1 MRYDVF
7 ASRARAC
14 FGCCDVAT
22 ARTCWPRPTG
32 CADSLG
38 EQDSVQDEHG
48 EYGEHE
54 YGEQEEHEHDKHE
67 HHGHGE
73 HGQSAAHTHDE
84 HEQHRKRAERPSG
97 RARDARRIS

>member
-1 MRYDVF
+1 LRYDVF

-14 FGCCDVAT
+14 FECCDVAT

-32 CADSLG
+32 CADSLS
-38 EQDSVQDEHG
+38 EQDSVHDEHG

-54 YGEQEEHEHDKHE
+54 YGEQEEHEHE

-97 RARDARRIS
+97 RAHDARRIS